1 DVDGSGTPVALVLGT
16 ATALTA
22 TDGSSIGDLTL
33 NTDGSYSFDPA
44 PDFNGT
50 VPTVNYTVTDP
61 EGNTDST
68 TLDITVDPV
77 NDVVANPETESTDE
91 DVTLTGTVI
100 TNDTD
105 EDGDTLTVDSA
116 TVDVDGSGT
125 PVALVLGTATALT
138 ATDGSSIGDLT
149 LNADGSYSF
158 DPAPNF
164 NGTVPQVGYT
174 VTDAEGNTD
183 STTLD
188 ITVTPVEDVPVAS
201 PEIEIT
207 PEDVTLTGNVLTND
221 TDGDG
226 NNTLTVDSATVDVD
240 GSGTPVALVL
250 GTATALTATDG
261 SSIGDLT
268 LNTDGSYS
276 FDPAPN
282 FNGTVPQVI

>member
-1 DVDGSGTPVALVLGT
+1 ITDING
-16 ATALTA
+16 TALTPGVA
-22 TDGSSIGDLTL
+22 QSIDVPNGVVNIDNAGVISFTPDANFNGEVEFDYTITDGTTAVSATETI
-33 NTDGSYSFDPA
+33 
-44 PDFNGT
+44 
-50 VPTVNYTVTDP
+50 TVT
-61 EGNTDST
+61 
-68 TLDITVDPV
+68 PV
-77 NDVVANPETESTDE
+77 NDIAANPETESTDE

-149 LNADGSYSF
+149 LNTDGSYSF

-226 NNTLTVDSATVDVD
+226 NNALTVDSATVDVD

-276 FDPAPN
+276 FDP
-282 FNGTVPQVI
+282 